1 MRHTSALLFLVCTWI
16 LSPSRGFTQSADTL
30 FLNLQEAI
38 QRAVDISPE
47 IAATQENKNYASA
60 RYDLARSSRF
70 LTEFSATTAH
80 APVPGLTNPN
90 GTPTNLLFLDPDVRS
105 TYDKI
110 RIFNRLEA
118 ELIQPIYTWGELGGS
133 IRAARFGVAVE
144 DAAIASK
151 REEIALR
158 TGELYYNLL
167 LANELHRIVDE
178 TEGIVEQAKS
188 EIRRMIDE
196 GNADV
201 DDADLYQVL
210 ITEQEFRRRVVEV
223 EQKRATARTALA
235 RQLFLDDSTSVI
247 PADAT
252 LNPIPFARDS
262 LATYQAL
269 ALQHRSELKQA
280 DEGYAALDQLVTVA
294 RSDYYPKLFLGARFN
309 VRATPGRYKQDGPF
323 HSDRFQGQSLEAGI
337 GLRQKLNFFQTKA
350 RVNQAIAERNEV
362 DYQRQAAEQLI
373 LFEVEN
379 AYRELAIAESSLEA
393 QNEALRISREWLQL
407 ESINF
412 DLDLGDTENLV
423 KAVRANLELQ
433 AEAQQAI
440 QEYNLSVLKLLG
452 TTGTLS
458 AMISSGTLVVN

>member
-1 MRHTSALLFLVCTWI
+1 MRVTFLTLLFGASLLFPVQ
-16 LSPSRGFTQSADTL
+16 GFTQSPDTL
-30 FLNLQEAI
+30 FLNLSSSI
-38 QRAVDISPE
+38 NRAVAVSPE
-47 IAATQENKNYASA
+47 IAASQESKNYALA
-60 RYDLARSSRF
+60 RYRLAMSSRF

-90 GTPTNLLFLDPDVRS
+90 EVPTNRLYLDPDVTS

-118 ELIQPIYTWGELGGS
+118 ELIQPIYTWGELGGN
-133 IRAARFGVAVE
+133 IAAARLGVGVE
-144 DAAIASK
+144 DSDVNMK
-151 REEIALR
+151 REEVALR
-158 TGELYYNLL
+158 TGELYYSLL
-167 LANELHRIVDE
+167 LANELFRIVDD
-178 TEGIVEQAKS
+178 TRDIVEQAKS

-196 GNADV
+196 GSPDV

-223 EQKRATARTALA
+223 EQKRATAEMALS
-235 RQLFLDDSTSVI
+235 RQILAGDDVRIITEDTV
-247 PADAT
+247 
-252 LNPIPFARDS
+252 LEPIPFIRDS
-262 LATYQAL
+262 LNVYQDLAILHRPELQKAEDGFAARDAL
-269 ALQHRSELKQA
+269 VR
-280 DEGYAALDQLVTVA
+280 VA

-309 VRATPGRYKQDGPF
+309 VRTAPGRYEQDGPF
-323 HSDRFQGQSLEAGI
+323 HSDRFQGESIEAGI

-350 RVNQAIAERNEV
+350 KVEQAEAQRNEV
-362 DYQRQAAEQLI
+362 EHQRRAAEQLI

-379 AYRELAIAESSLEA
+379 AYRNLAIAESALES

-433 AEAQQAI
+433 AEAQQAV
-440 QEYNLSVLKLLG
+440 QQYNVAVLRLLN

-458 AMISSGTLVVN
+458 SQIASGTLVVQ

>member
-1 MRHTSALLFLVCTWI
+1 MRYALVPLFLFGAWI
-16 LSPSRGFTQSADTL
+16 LSPMHGFTQSTDTL

-38 QRAVDISPE
+38 DRAVSVSPE
-47 IAATQENKNYASA
+47 IAATQEDRNYAQA
-60 RYDLARSSRF
+60 RYSLAKSSRF
-70 LTEFSATTAH
+70 LTEFTATTAH

-90 GTPTNLLFLDPDVRS
+90 DTPTNLLFTDPDVRS

-118 ELIQPIYTWGELGGS
+118 ELLQPIYTWGELGGS
-133 IRAARFGVAVE
+133 IDAARYGVNVE
-144 DAAIASK
+144 EADVRAK
-151 REEIALR
+151 REEVALR
-158 TGELYYNLL
+158 TGELYYSLL
-167 LANELHRIVDE
+167 LTNELYRIVDE
-178 TEGIVEQAKS
+178 TGSIVEQAKS

-210 ITEQEFRRRVVEV
+210 ITEQEYKRRVTEV
-223 EQKRATARTALA
+223 EQKRATAQAALA
-235 RQLFLDDSTSVI
+235 RQLFLEDGTNIV
-247 PADAT
+247 PTDAT
-252 LNPIPFARDS
+252 LNPIPFVRDS
-262 LATYQAL
+262 LSTYQSL
-269 ALQHRSELKQA
+269 ALQHRAELQKA
-280 DEGYAALDQLVTVA
+280 TEGFAALDALVGVA

-309 VRATPGRYKQDGPF
+309 IRTAPGRYQQDGPF
-323 HSDRFQGQSLEAGI
+323 HSDRFQGQSAEAGI

-350 RVNQAIAERNEV
+350 KVNQAIAERNEV
-362 DYQRQAAEQLI
+362 SHQLRAAEQLI

-379 AYRELAIAESSLEA
+379 AYRELAIAESSLES

-433 AEAQQAI
+433 AQAQQAV
-440 QEYNLSVLKLLG
+440 QEFNVAVLRLLDS
-452 TTGTLS
+452 TGTLS
-458 AMISSGTLVVN
+458 TLIASGTLVVE